1 MGEWARFAAEVRQHV
16 KVAQRVRDLPPFL
29 FAEISRKIAAKRAQG
44 RDVINLS
51 IGDPDLPPPAHVVER
66 LCEAVRSPGGHV
78 YPESNGEPALRRA
91 MAGWYRQRFGV
102 ELDPDREVLPLIGSK
117 EGVGHLGL
125 CLLEPGD
132 VALLPDPAYG
142 TNFSGTVLAGG
153 EPYYLPLLEEND
165 YLPDLAAVPADM
177 ARRAGVLWLNYPN
190 NPTAAVAPPA
200 FFGRVVDFAR
210 EYDITVLHDAPY
222 TEIAYDGYR
231 PCSFLETKGAREV
244 GIELHSLSKSFS
256 MQGYR
261 VGMAVGNAQIV
272 GALTRLKS
280 HVDSGIPG
288 PIQQAAIAA
297 LEGPQDVTVENSR
310 VYQRRRDQIVAT
322 LTRLGLRVSPP
333 KASLYVWAPVPDG
346 HTSVTFTNLLLD
358 EADVVVTPGSGFGA
372 HGEGYVR
379 ISVTVPDHRLT
390 EALAR
395 LESLGERARV
405 APAGRAAP

>member
-1 MGEWARFAAEVRQHV
+1 MGECARSAAHGHEPV
-16 KVAQRVRDLPPFL
+16 KVAQRVQDLPPFL
-29 FAEISRKIAAKRAQG
+29 FAEISRQIAAKRAEG
-44 RDVINLS
+44 RDVISLS

-66 LCEAVRSPGGHV
+66 LCAVIRSPGGHV
-78 YPESNGEPALRRA
+78 YPESNGDPALRRA

-165 YLPDLAAVPADM
+165 YLPDLGAIPEEV
-177 ARRAGVLWLNYPN
+177 ARRARLLWLNYPN
-190 NPTAAVAPPA
+190 NPTAAVAPPE
-200 FFGRVVDFAR
+200 FFARVVEFAR
-210 EYDITVLHDAPY
+210 EYDIAVLHDAPY
-222 TEIAYDGYR
+222 TEVAYDGYR
-231 PCSFLETKGAREV
+231 PASFLETRGAREV

-261 VGMAVGNAQIV
+261 IGMAMGNAEIV

-280 HVDSGIPG
+280 HVDSGIPI

-297 LEGPQDVTVENSR
+297 LEGPQAVIAENSR
-310 VYQRRRDQIVAT
+310 VYQRRRDQIVAA

-333 KASLYVWAPVPDG
+333 KASLYVWTPVPEG
-346 HTSVTFTNLLLD
+346 YTSVSFTSLLLD

-372 HGEGYVR
+372 HGEGYIR

-395 LESLGERARV
+395 LERLGDLRAR
-405 APAGRAAP
+405 ATAASP